1 MMKPT
6 KRSPLQ
12 RVSRLNVA
20 SAIAVLALHA
30 FSVLPSAV
38 YAGPGAHGPDGQHL
52 DGPAIA
58 GGPVGA
64 SPRVEAKTDLFELVG
79 KFGGGKFS
87 ILIDRFST
95 NEPLL
100 NAKVEVEA
108 GSLKAPAKFHD
119 DIGDYVVDDPAF
131 LKAISL
137 PGAHP
142 LVFTVVAGVESD
154 LLDGTLTIGSAQD
167 DQSQAHDQT
176 VLGISRPIFIGA
188 GVTALLFALLLVGGL
203 YFRRRIRRNSLRTY
217 AGSR

>member
-6 KRSPLQ
+6 KRSPVQ
-12 RVSRLNVA
+12 RARRLNVA

-52 DGPAIA
+52 DGPANTA
-58 GGPVGA
+58 GPVGLR
-64 SPRVEAKTDLFELVG
+64 PRIEAKTDLFELVG
-79 KFGGGKFS
+79 MLGGGELS

-108 GSLKAPAKFHD
+108 GSLKAPAKFHN
-119 DIGDYVVDDPAF
+119 DIGDYVIDDPAF

-142 LVFTVVAGVESD
+142 LVFTVVAGDESD
-154 LLDGTLTIGSAQD
+154 LLDGTLTVGSAQD
-167 DQSQAHDQT
+167 DKSHAHDQT
-176 VLGISRPIFIGA
+176 FLGISRPIFIGS
-188 GVTALLFALLLVGGL
+188 GVIALVLVGGL
-203 YFRRRIRRNSLRTY
+203 YFRRRIQRNSSRTY